1 MSDPEF
7 REFRVSTDSMRR
19 TGGAKRTRKNQ
30 QASQVGGA
38 APAYSEMGAPVTT
51 IGVVADG
58 MKEAASHGST
68 AYAQTAQG
76 VTPMS
81 ASGTLTSQ
89 IIQPIAM
96 GQDPLGSPASVALA
110 QKPMAGGS
118 AVGASSGA
126 SQKVELRGAKTRVA
140 LRGPRAYRKNM
151 TASPVGGAKTL
162 KARKIGLAVKSMSK
176 KLKKA
181 HKTAK
186 KVASMSID
194 SVKAALVKA
203 GVLKGGSK
211 APAELMRKMY
221 KDLRTMRS
229 GL

>member
-1 MSDPEF
+1 MSDPEV
-7 REFRVSTDSMRR
+7 REFRISADSMRR
-19 TGGAKRTRKNQ
+19 TGGAKRTRKNRSDSLAQ
-30 QASQVGGA
+30 TGGA
-38 APAYSEMGAPVTT
+38 APAYSEVGAPVST
-51 IGVVADG
+51 IGVIADG
-58 MKEAASHGST
+58 MKAAAAHGGT

-81 ASGTLTSQ
+81 SSGTMTSQ
-89 IIQPIAM
+89 NIRPIEM
-96 GQDPLGSPASVALA
+96 GQDTLGSPASVALA
-110 QKPMAGGS
+110 QKAMAGGS
-118 AVGASSGA
+118 
-126 SQKVELRGAKTRVA
+126 KVELRGAKTRVA
-140 LRGPRAYRKNM
+140 LRGPRAHRKNGAIP
-151 TASPVGGAKTL
+151 TVGGAKTL
-162 KARKIGLAVKSMSK
+162 KSRKIGLAVKTMSK

-194 SVKAALVKA
+194 TVKAALVKA

-211 APAELMRKMY
+211 APADMLRKMY

>member
-7 REFRVSTDSMRR
+7 REFRVSADSMRR

-30 QASQVGGA
+30 QASQAGGA
-38 APAYSEMGAPVTT
+38 APAYSEAGAPVST

-58 MKEAASHGST
+58 MKDAATHGGS

-76 VTPMS
+76 VTPMT

-89 IIQPIAM
+89 IIPPIKMA
-96 GQDPLGSPASVALA
+96 QDPVGAPASVALA
-110 QKPMAGGS
+110 QTPMAGGS
-118 AVGASSGA
+118 
-126 SQKVELRGAKTRVA
+126 KVELRGAKTRVA
-140 LRGPRAYRKNM
+140 LRGPRAHRKNGAPA
-151 TASPVGGAKTL
+151 TVGGAKTL
-162 KARKIGLAVKSMSK
+162 KSRKIGLAVKSMSK

-211 APAELMRKMY
+211 APEVMLRKMY
-221 KDLRTMRS
+221 KDLKTMRS

>member
-7 REFRVSTDSMRR
+7 REFRVSADSMRR
-19 TGGAKRTRKNQ
+19 TGGAKRTRKNRSDSLAQ
-30 QASQVGGA
+30 TGGT
-38 APAYSEMGAPVTT
+38 APAYSEAGAPVST
-51 IGVVADG
+51 IGVVADV
-58 MKEAASHGST
+58 MKDAAAHGST

-110 QKPMAGGS
+110 QTPMAGGS
-118 AVGASSGA
+118 
-126 SQKVELRGAKTRVA
+126 KVELRGAKTRVA
-140 LRGPRAYRKNM
+140 LRGPRAHRKNAP
-151 TASPVGGAKTL
+151 TATVGGAKTL
-162 KARKIGLAVKSMSK
+162 KSRKIGLAVKTMSK

-211 APAELMRKMY
+211 APEVMLRKMY
-221 KDLRTMRS
+221 KDLRTMKS